1 MSRFV
6 PVALC
11 RDTPTNPKAG
21 ASADERL
28 LRSPRLPHPPQTQK
42 TFTRPC
48 PCHHEPAVLP
58 SEGV

>member
-1 MSRFV
+1 MV
-6 PVALC
+6 
-11 RDTPTNPKAG
+11 PKAG

-28 LRSPRLPHPPQTQK
+28 LRSPRLPHPSPQK
-42 TFTRPC
+42 AFTRPC